1 MHELLPFIQEHWLLV
16 GLLVAILVAITITEM
31 MHNQFKLSYVTPQQ
45 LVEMIN
51 RDRCVV
57 VDVRSKNAYADG
69 HIIKS
74 INLPA
79 ASVKQQIDK
88 IQDYTDQTLVVV
100 AEQEPEAMKSA
111 KVISYEGFEHVKVL
125 KGGLRA
131 WREEKLPMEKK

>member
-1 MHELLPFIQEHWLLV
+1 MHELLPFLQQHWILV
-16 GLLVAILVAITITEM
+16 GLLIIILIAITITEAL
-31 MHNQFKLSYVTPQQ
+31 HNQSKLSYVTPQQ
-45 LVEMIN
+45 LVEMMN
-51 RDRCVV
+51 RDQCVV
-57 VDVRSKNAYADG
+57 VDVRSKNAFTDG

-74 INLPA
+74 VNLPA
-79 ASVKQQIDK
+79 ASIKQHLDK
-88 IQDYTDQTLVVV
+88 LQDYTDQTLVVV